1 MNKPQIDFIAS
12 LDPDNLDG
20 SVQSILQRND
30 LSMCRYEATLEFL
43 IKCLKADKDSLYR
56 DYLLLTKACREHNI
70 DLNTVLELK

>member
-1 MNKPQIDFIAS
+1 MKKEQIDFIKS

-20 SVQSILQRND
+20 SIQAVLLRDD
-30 LSMCRYEATLEFL
+30 LGMCRYEATLEFL